1 MRITESYLSNIIMV
15 NVSRTWERIVQENN
29 AIPFDEIESVDS
41 IIEIVDNIMRDQLIQ
56 KFLSTDVYSFSW
68 EKETGTNDG
77 LIGYIQSLVI
87 TKINS
92 DILELN
98 NISKDDYIIWD
109 KVLNE
114 PVDDLDTVYHHTTIV
129 EMINDMELSLQD
141 DEEFKCVASLPLK
154 WQYKINMAIQNSK

>member
-15 NVSRTWERIVQENN
+15 SVSRTWERIVQENN
-29 AIPFDEIESVDS
+29 AIPFDEIESVDF
-41 IIEIVDNIMRDQLIQ
+41 IIEIVDNIMRDNVIQ
-56 KFLSTDVYSFSW
+56 RFLSTDVDYFSW

-77 LIGYIQSLVI
+77 LIGYIQSLAI

-98 NISKDDYIIWD
+98 NISKDDYIIWN
-109 KVLNE
+109 KSLNE

-129 EMINDMELSLQD
+129 EMLNNYELSLQD
-141 DEEFKCVASLPLK
+141 DEEFICVASLPLK
-154 WQYKINMAIQNSK
+154 WQYKINSAIENTK

>member
-56 KFLSTDVYSFSW
+56 KFLSTDVDYFSW

-77 LIGYIQSLVI
+77 LIGYIQSLAI

-114 PVDDLDTVYHHTTIV
+114 PVDDLDIVYHHTTIV
-129 EMINDMELSLQD
+129 EMINDCELSLQD

-154 WQYKINMAIQNSK
+154 WQYKINMAIQNIK

>member
-109 KVLNE
+109 KGLNE

>member
-15 NVSRTWERIVQENN
+15 SVSRTWERIIQENN
-29 AIPFDEIESVDS
+29 SIPFDDIESVDS